1 MAHKGLYQYS
11 GDEGSNVALGQLGFT
26 QLVPSSGTGGTG
38 NVGTSGDKTGDTLFV
53 ASEDNDIVEHMM
65 NEHPSELN
73 KALFKEPPPKPW
85 LEQPFQLLLAKVYAR
100 LKAINEDRRVNQET
114 FEEFMQFMYAD
125 LKEYFENES

>member
-1 MAHKGLYQYS
+1 MSREIDMNKFIAVGN
-11 GDEGSNVALGQLGFT
+11 GEPCPFCIEEDNR
-26 QLVPSSGTGGTG
+26 LVEDIFI
-38 NVGTSGDKTGDTLFV
+38 NE
-53 ASEDNDIVEHMM
+53 ADNDIMEHMM
-65 NEHPSELN
+65 DEHPSELN